1 MKQNSRLTLFN
12 CLLYFLLLFT
22 VNVQATDNVEAE
34 VRIGVLAKRG
44 DELTIQRWQPTA
56 DYLTQEIK
64 QHNFVIVPLSF
75 VEIDQMVADGDV
87 DFVLAN
93 SAIYVGLE
101 KRFGA
106 GRIATMRNRNGHR
119 GYTVFGGVIFTRSDQ
134 KDIKTISDISDKR
147 FAAVKSNS
155 FGGYHM
161 AWREMALADIT
172 PSEDTSLIFS
182 GTHDAVVNAVLK
194 GDADVGTVRSDTLER
209 MSAEGRI
216 DLKDI
221 KIINQQQHKNFGY
234 IHSTRLYPEWPFA
247 RMAHTSGQLSNLV
260 ASALL
265 RMPPDGKAAVSGH
278 TAGWTV
284 PGNYQPVHELL
295 KELHIAPYADQ
306 GRITFA
312 DVVRNYTPLL
322 VMIAI
327 VLLLLLA
334 ANAYVA
340 GLNRRLR
347 HTEAELRTARDNLI
361 EKVRERTSELEDS
374 HKRLERVTQDWN
386 DAFDAISD
394 PIFIHD
400 TEMCIVQANPA
411 YCECA
416 GHDLEDM
423 QGKPYYHFFP
433 PMDGPLP
440 ECAGFPDHAQSHKSE
455 LRLESGDVYVSH
467 AYGIRRADS
476 TIQNAI
482 HILEDVTAQSQAES
496 EMRRL
501 NRALRTLSR
510 CNTTLVHAQDE
521 RGLMNDICHILIDN
535 GGYGFS
541 WVGYAD
547 GNGSDVVHPVAYAGD
562 GGELYRVL
570 DDSGEADSSDELAM
584 HALHQKRAV
593 VLRDLSVC
601 EGCSE
606 EWCKTAQESGFAAA
620 IALPLISQEEIYGII
635 SIFSVEPD
643 AFDSAEIELLQELAG
658 DLSFGMRTLRSRS
671 KRRQAEIALRKTE
684 ERYEELYENAPSA
697 YLSVSGESKK
707 IIQFNRALCEI
718 LGYTR
723 HELEGMAISELYAD
737 TEHGLKR
744 AKRIFTDDG
753 VRNEE
758 LQMRHANGKP
768 VWVSVSI
775 DTVCDDDGIL
785 LESRS
790 MVNDISARK
799 QAEEESSEFAEQLQR
814 SLLQT
819 IRAIA
824 LTIEKRDPYT
834 AGHQERVAELAFKIG
849 QEMGLDDDEL
859 EGLKLGALIHDI
871 GKISIPAEILS
882 RPGKLEPEMFG
893 IIKTHPRSGYEIIRG
908 IDFPWPLADV
918 VLQHHERMDGSGYPG
933 GLKGDDI
940 LLNARI
946 LAVAD
951 IVEAMASHRPYRAGL
966 GFERAL
972 DEVESGK
979 GTLYDAQVVD
989 ACQRVFSDEESMEDW
1004 VRSTEKR

>member
-1 MKQNSRLTLFN
+1 MRPISRLLLFN
-12 CLLYFLLLFT
+12 CLLSLLLIFPAH
-22 VNVQATDNVEAE
+22 VIAAKDNSEE
-34 VRIGVLAKRG
+34 IRIGVLAKRG
-44 DELTIQRWQPTA
+44 EEKTIQRWQPTA
-56 DYLTQEIK
+56 DYLSQEIPEV
-64 QHNFVIVPLSF
+64 NFVIVPLSF
-75 VEIDQMVADGDV
+75 VEIDRVVASGGV

-119 GYTVFGGVIFTRSDQ
+119 GYTVFGGVIFARTDQ
-134 KDIKTISDISDKR
+134 KDINSIADISNKR

-161 AWREMALADIT
+161 AWREIALAGIT
-172 PSEDTSLIFS
+172 PSEDTTLLFS

-194 GDADVGTVRSDTLER
+194 GEADVGTVRSDTLER

-216 DLKDI
+216 NLEDI
-221 KIINQQQHKNFGY
+221 KVINQQQHDDFGY

-247 RMAHTSGQLSNLV
+247 RVAHTSEELSNAV

-265 RMPPDGKAAVSGH
+265 RMPPDGKAAMAGH

-295 KELHIAPYADQ
+295 KELRIDPYADL
-306 GRITFA
+306 GRITFT
-312 DVVRNYTPLL
+312 DVVRNYTPML
-322 VMIAI
+322 VMIALALI
-327 VLLLLLA
+327 LLLA

-347 HTEAELRTARDNLI
+347 HTEAELRIARDNLI
-361 EKVRERTSELEDS
+361 EKVRERTSELEES
-374 HKRLERVTQDWN
+374 HKRLERITQDWN
-386 DAFDAISD
+386 DAFDAIND

-400 TEMCIVQANPA
+400 TEMNIVQANPA

-416 GHDLEDM
+416 GHELEEM

-433 PMDGPLP
+433 PMDAPLP
-440 ECAGFPDHAQSHKSE
+440 ECVDFPDHAQSHESE

-467 AYGIRRADS
+467 AYGIRRADN
-476 TIQNAI
+476 TIQHAI
-482 HILEDVTAQSQAES
+482 HILEDVTAQSRAES

-521 RGLMNDICHILIDN
+521 RGLMNDICHILIDS

-547 GNGSDVVHPVAYAGD
+547 SGGNDVIHPVAYAGD

-570 DDSGEADSSDELAM
+570 DDSGETDSADELAM
-584 HALHQKRAV
+584 HTLHQKRAV

-601 EGCSE
+601 EDCSE

-620 IALPLISQEEIYGII
+620 IALPLISQEELYGVI
-635 SIFSVEPD
+635 SIFSIEPD

-658 DLSFGMRTLRSRS
+658 DLAFGMRTLRSRV

-697 YLSVSGESKK
+697 YLSVSGENKK
-707 IIQFNRALCEI
+707 IIQFNRALCEL

-737 TEHGLKR
+737 TDYGLKR

-775 DTVCDDDGIL
+775 DTVYDDDGDL

-799 QAEEESSEFAEQLQR
+799 QAEEESSQFAEQLQR

-834 AGHQERVAELAFKIG
+834 AGHQERVAELAVKIG
-849 QEMGLDDDEL
+849 QEMGLGDDDL

-918 VLQHHERMDGSGYPG
+918 VLQHHERMDGSGYPD
-933 GLKGDDI
+933 GLKGDEI

-979 GTLYDAQVVD
+979 GTLYDTQVVD
-989 ACQRVFSDEESMEDW
+989 ACQRVFSDTDSMESW